1 MEPVEILRSRMVP
14 LWRADVDT
22 DQIMPKQY
30 LSRIE
35 RVGFGPFVF
44 GNWRAEGGFV
54 LDDPRFAGARILVAG
69 PNFGCGSSREQ
80 AVWGLQ
86 DHGFRAVVAPS
97 FGSIFRNNCLRA
109 GLLAIPL
116 PQEVCEQLVASA
128 QEEPEREAVI
138 DLLRSRLEVEG
149 GGITADIVL
158 EPHVRETFLLG
169 LDEIER
175 TLTQDAAVSA
185 HEAARPTWLP
195 RTTAQR
201 GLRSGGDSS
210 TT

>member
-1 MEPVEILRSRMVP
+1 MEAIRTLRSTMVP

-35 RVGFGPFVF
+35 RVGFGPYVF

-54 LDDPRFAGARILVAG
+54 LDDERHAGARILVAG

-86 DHGFRAVVAPS
+86 DHGFRAVVAPG
-97 FGSIFRNNCLRA
+97 FGAIFRNNCIRA
-109 GLLAIPL
+109 GLLPVTLA
-116 PQEVCEQLVASA
+116 EDACRRLVAIAESS
-128 QEEPEREAVI
+128 PEREALI
-138 DLLRSRLEVEG
+138 DVEAG
-149 GGITADIVL
+149 TLTVDGDDVVAEFAL

-169 LDEIER
+169 LDAIER
-175 TLTQDAAVSA
+175 TLSHDAAITAYESG
-185 HEAARPTWLP
+185 RQPWLP
-195 RTTAQR
+195 RTTA
-201 GLRSGGDSS
+201 RSA
-210 TT
+210 TQT

>member
-1 MEPVEILRSRMVP
+1 MEPVEVLRSRMVP
-14 LWRADVDT
+14 LWRADIDT

-54 LDDPRFAGARILVAG
+54 LDDTRFSGARILVAG

-86 DHGFRAVVAPS
+86 DHGIQAVIAPS
-97 FGSIFRNNCLRA
+97 FGAIFRNNCLRA
-109 GLLAIPL
+109 GLLAVPL
-116 PQEVCEQLVASA
+116 PHDVCKQLAEA
-128 QEEPEREAVI
+128 AEAEPELEVVI
-138 DLLRSRLEVEG
+138 DLVRSRLEVDG
-149 GGITADIVL
+149 GGISTDIVL

-175 TLTQDAAVSA
+175 TLGLDAAISA
-185 HEAARPTWLP
+185 HEASRPTWLP
-195 RTTAQR
+195 RTTARR
-201 GLRSGGDSS
+201 GR
-210 TT
+210 

>member
-1 MEPVEILRSRMVP
+1 MEAIETLRSRMVP

-44 GNWRAEGGFV
+44 GNWRAEGGFI
-54 LDDPRFAGARILVAG
+54 LDDERYAGAEILVAG

-86 DHGFRAVVAPS
+86 DHGFRAVIAPS
-97 FGSIFRNNCLRA
+97 FGAIFRSNCLRA
-109 GLLAIPL
+109 GLLPITL
-116 PQEVCEQLVASA
+116 PEEVCEQLVAIARSEPHVETLIDVDAGRIEVDGGAVSA
-128 QEEPEREAVI
+128 
-138 DLLRSRLEVEG
+138 DFS
-149 GGITADIVL
+149 L

-175 TLTQDAAVSA
+175 TLTHGEAISA
-185 HEAARPTWLP
+185 YEATRHPWLP
-195 RTTAQR
+195 
-201 GLRSGGDSS
+201 S
-210 TT
+210 TTGA